1 MTGELRYT
9 CDGSGAGDEGRPLV
23 DWGGHP
29 CREEWWPRWRWQ
41 QWKWWCQ
48 GEGRR
53 RSRQRR
59 NRTVSARSARQARVY
74 ALFDTPSVAVLR
86 AACPQGPRK
95 MSVPAV
101 GALGRTR
108 VGQTGGGRETQ

>member
-1 MTGELRYT
+1 MVAEV
-9 CDGSGAGDEGRPLV
+9 AVAAVEVVP
-23 DWGGHP
+23 GGGPKTVAAAAQSH
-29 CREEWWPRWRWQ
+29 CE
-41 QWKWWCQ
+41 
-48 GEGRR
+48 
-53 RSRQRR
+53 RSLC
-59 NRTVSARSARQARVY
+59 QARVY
-74 ALFDTPSVAVLR
+74 ALFDTPPVAVLR